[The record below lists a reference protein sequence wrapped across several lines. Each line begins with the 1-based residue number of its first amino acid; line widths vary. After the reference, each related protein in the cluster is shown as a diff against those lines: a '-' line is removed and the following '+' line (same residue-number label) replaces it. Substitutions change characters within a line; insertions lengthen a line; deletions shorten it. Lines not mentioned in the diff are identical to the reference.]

1 MDFDSLTTIAVY
13 GALFTV
19 VVFCICRGQFLRI
32 GLGSRGEEYEYDG
45 DQTTK
50 IRHEGGI

>member
-1 MDFDSLTTIAVY
+1 MTTVAIYV
-13 GALFTV
+13 ALAIV
-19 VVFCICRGQFLRI
+19 VTFCICRGQFLRI
-32 GLGSRGEEYEYDG
+32 GIGSRGEEYEYDG